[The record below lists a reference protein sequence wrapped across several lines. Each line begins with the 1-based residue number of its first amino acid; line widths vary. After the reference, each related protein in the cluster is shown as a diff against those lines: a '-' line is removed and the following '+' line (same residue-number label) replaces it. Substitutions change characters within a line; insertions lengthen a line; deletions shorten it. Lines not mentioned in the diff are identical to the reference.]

1 MIKQPLFGQDSSP
14 HITSM
19 LISAIATLVCWIIF
33 CVLCFVVKF
42 KPAVPEYKEIQIVLS
57 STPTEQKV
65 AEEQSAV
72 QESAAAVP
80 EPVEGPA
87 VEETVVEQQT
97 VEVPV
102 VKETPKPKTVETK
115 STTTNTQKTNDYNK
129 VNFDDYQYQTDMED
143 AINNQFNKTNNQ
155 KQFRDDLFTDDDNT
169 ITENKNTQ
177 KIIVKEQSGASGSA
191 GLTDNKSTQGAK
203 SSDTKNNSQDTYVSE
218 TTKNALGNI
227 ANATSYK
234 KQTGSVESTVMA
246 ETTKSNGYVN
256 MKMSDGSTRALIEP
270 LTPAITLSPEAAKAV
285 GNTVTVR
292 IKFYVS
298 KVGNVKSEISILYQ
312 NNDNSAESL
321 LPSIVRNEIYDQLK
335 KWVFEPGTSEA
346 FAIFE
351 FTIKKQ

>member
-1 MIKQPLFGQDSSP
+1 MKQPLFGQDSSP

-19 LISAIATLVCWIIF
+19 LISAIATLICWIIF

-65 AEEQSAV
+65 AEEMSTV
-72 QESAAAVP
+72 QESAAAVAENASAVV
-80 EPVEGPA
+80 EPVETTAPELPKPVETPVAQAKVEAPKETPA
-87 VEETVVEQQT
+87 DKKVSYELVKSVEEQMAEQMSAKKTTTVPDWWNDDTSVTEQQT
-97 VEVPV
+97 DVSPF
-102 VKETPKPKTVETK
+102 P
-115 STTTNTQKTNDYNK
+115 QKVT
-129 VNFDDYQYQTDMED
+129 
-143 AINNQFNKTNNQ
+143 A
-155 KQFRDDLFTDDDNT
+155 
-169 ITENKNTQ
+169 
-177 KIIVKEQSGASGSA
+177 QSGMSGESASRS
-191 GLTDNKSTQGAK
+191 DISPQGAK
-203 SSDTKNNSQDTYVSE
+203 SSPKNNNTSNSSPSE
-218 TTKNALGNI
+218 ATTGKLSSIKNA
-227 ANATSYK
+227 TPYS

-270 LTPAITLSPEAAKAV
+270 MTPVITLSPEAAKAV